1 MAAPPTR
8 DGPRVNEEIRIPQ
21 VRLIDQDGEMQGVLT
36 VREAMQRAF
45 AVGLDLV
52 EISPNADPPV
62 CKILDFGK
70 FKYEQQKKRN
80 EAKKK
85 QKVIEIKEI
94 KVRPNIDENDYQ
106 VKMRAMKSFIEEGDK
121 VKVTLRFRG
130 REMAHQD
137 IGVRVL
143 ERIRAEMD
151 TDVQGGANAADGKP
165 PDGDGAVAEVA
176 AGRRVHPR
184 RGSAIRSS
192 HWTPG
197 HISAAHLANK
207 SQRPPHWSSQSDIS
221 SSGDPRQKQSFQ
233 VRWQR
238 NSSWDH
244 SACEW
249 FDTTP
254 IDGEI
259 TSAR

>member
-1 MAAPPTR
+1 MQAPPTR
-8 DGPRVNEEIRIPQ
+8 DGPRVNEEIRVPQ
-21 VRLIDQDGEMQGVLT
+21 VRLIDQDGEMMGVMSA
-36 VREAMQRAF
+36 RDAMLQAF

-62 CKILDFGK
+62 CKILDYGK
-70 FKYEQQKKRN
+70 FKYEQQKKKN

-85 QKVIEIKEI
+85 QKVVEIKEI

-151 TDVQGGANAADGKP
+151 ISTKVEQM
-165 PDGDGAVAEVA
+165 
-176 AGRRVHPR
+176 PR
-184 RGSAIRSS
+184 
-192 HWTPG
+192 
-197 HISAAHLANK
+197 LEN
-207 SQRPPHWSSQSDIS
+207 
-221 SSGDPRQKQSFQ
+221 RQMVMVLSPK
-233 VRWQR
+233 
-238 NSSWDH
+238 
-244 SACEW
+244 
-249 FDTTP
+249 
-254 IDGEI
+254 
-259 TSAR
+259 

>member
-1 MAAPPTR
+1 MQAPPTR
-8 DGPRVNEEIRIPQ
+8 DGPRVNEEIRVPQ
-21 VRLIDQDGEMQGVLT
+21 VRLIDQDGEMMGVMGA
-36 VREAMQRAF
+36 RDAMLRAY

-62 CKILDFGK
+62 CKILDYGK

-130 REMAHQD
+130 REMAHLD

-143 ERIRAEMD
+143 ERIRSEMD
-151 TDVQGGANAADGKP
+151 LTTKVEQM
-165 PDGDGAVAEVA
+165 
-176 AGRRVHPR
+176 PR
-184 RGSAIRSS
+184 LENRQMVMVLS
-192 HWTPG
+192 
-197 HISAAHLANK
+197 
-207 SQRPPHWSSQSDIS
+207 
-221 SSGDPRQKQSFQ
+221 PR
-233 VRWQR
+233 
-238 NSSWDH
+238 
-244 SACEW
+244 
-249 FDTTP
+249 
-254 IDGEI
+254 
-259 TSAR
+259 